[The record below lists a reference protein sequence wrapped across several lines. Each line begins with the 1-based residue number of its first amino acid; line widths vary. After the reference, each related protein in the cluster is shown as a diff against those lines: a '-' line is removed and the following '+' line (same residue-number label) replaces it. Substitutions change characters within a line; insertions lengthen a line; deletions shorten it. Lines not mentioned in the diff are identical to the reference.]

1 MKDIFH
7 VKIGN
12 EGRLILLFLNMKNI
26 FIAILFLI
34 FLICHFK
41 QIFEILV

>member
-7 VKIGN
+7 VRIGD
-12 EGRLILLFLNMKNI
+12 EGLLILLFSNMKNI
-26 FIAILFLI
+26 FILFLI

-41 QIFEILV
+41 QIANI